1 MPRPRWSPW
10 GQEGGRRGEGRQG
23 WGGGD
28 GRGGGGRLSPSGAS
42 QRVWMGPSENH
53 KPQNCHLPSAS
64 HQIGDLEPGGGGSRV
79 PPPNPGEGSS
89 STVSL
94 FPSLGFLEGSAP
106 KAGRPGLPGASGAV
120 RLPGFG
126 VPGLWP
132 TRSQT
137 WWKWVSMSRLWAN
150 NEPTGASN
158 PAPFGPLPGSPL
170 LNPLTS
176 VP

>member
-64 HQIGDLEPGGGGSRV
+64 HQIGDLEPGGGGRGCRPQTQGKAAAAPCPSSPRWVFLRDLLRRPGVRASRV
-79 PPPNPGEGSS
+79 P
-89 STVSL
+89 
-94 FPSLGFLEGSAP
+94 LGLSASP
-106 KAGRPGLPGASGAV
+106 ASGSQASGQHGA
-120 RLPGFG
+120 RLGGNGCRCLGSGQTTNPQVHPILLRSGLFQE
-126 VPGLWP
+126 VPY
-132 TRSQT
+132 
-137 WWKWVSMSRLWAN
+137 
-150 NEPTGASN
+150 
-158 PAPFGPLPGSPL
+158 
-170 LNPLTS
+170 
-176 VP
+176 